1 MSSHNYRSEGK
12 GRGNESVFFN
22 EMSNFIDVNSSYS
35 DFVTNA
41 AILNGD
47 EAVFEGFDSNPK
59 YMIQS
64 RREIGLNVFYQ
75 VSIVRPRGHEFQV
88 AIPWR
93 AQEVCQHCQGQG
105 IVYTW
110 NSDNSAYEGADCDE
124 CAEHLEDLVGS
135 AISEQDAKRLMVSLQ
150 ERDIVTARERL
161 LIEVALRNQ
170 EEQGRVLFDLPPYK
184 RDTMRANL
192 LRRILVS
199 LAMA

>member
-124 CAEHLEDLVGS
+124 CGGEGCHGYDSEINLFINDDLCDQPVIRRRKAGLFNP
-135 AISEQDAKRLMVSLQ
+135 RLGQRGDM
-150 ERDIVTARERL
+150 I
-161 LIEVALRNQ
+161 INVAWVD
-170 EEQGRVLFDLPPYK
+170 ELPPFGE
-184 RDTMRANL
+184 TVN
-192 LRRILVS
+192 
-199 LAMA
+199 